1 MLDSYVITI
10 MSMMAIWSI
19 VALGLNVMTGWAGQL
34 NLGIGVYMGTGAYVS
49 AMLTTTAGF
58 TFWGALVPAVV
69 AASAMGLLTALPAL
83 RVREDSLAVLTIGLV
98 FVFESLLVYLPY
110 FGGPV
115 GISRI
120 PKAFFGGEA
129 LSGGAYLVVVLLG
142 LALAIAVC
150 WYLKQT
156 WMGLALESVR
166 EDEHAT
172 AVIGIYPVRFK
183 LYAFAIGGALAG
195 LGGVLYAHFMRFIT
209 PYDFGFMPSIFV
221 LVMLVF
227 GGLGTIR
234 GAVFGACLLTAL
246 PELIRFVQDYRSMV
260 YGIVLVL
267 LMLYEPRGLLGD
279 GSFAWRQI
287 QRGVAKVRSFF
298 NKVIIANGE
307 MYAKN
312 P

>member
-10 MSMMAIWSI
+10 LSMMAIWSI

-34 NLGIGVYMGTGAYVS
+34 NLGLGVYMGTGAYAS
-49 AMLTTTAGF
+49 AMLTTAAGF
-58 TFWGALVPAVV
+58 TFWQAIVPAVL
-69 AASAMGLLTALPAL
+69 AAGAMGLLTGLPAL

-120 PKAFFGGEA
+120 PKAALGGEA
-129 LSGGAYLVVVLLG
+129 LGNGAYLVVVLLG

-150 WYLKQT
+150 WYVKRT

-172 AVIGIYPVRFK
+172 AVIGIYPAKFK

-195 LGGVLYAHFMRFIT
+195 LAGVLYAHFMRFIT

-260 YGIVLVL
+260 YGVVLVL
-267 LMLYEPRGLLGD
+267 LMLFEPRGLLGD

-298 NKVIIANGE
+298 SKPMIANGE
-307 MYAKN
+307 AYAEN

>member
-10 MSMMAIWSI
+10 ISMMAIWSI

-34 NLGIGVYMGTGAYVS
+34 NLGMGVYMGTGAYMS
-49 AMLTTTAGF
+49 AMLTTMAGF
-58 TFWGALVPAVV
+58 TFWEAIVPAVL
-69 AASAMGLLTALPAL
+69 AAGAMGLLTGLPAL

-120 PKAFFGGEA
+120 PKAILGGEP
-129 LSGGAYLVVVLLG
+129 LSNGAYLVVILLG
-142 LALAIAVC
+142 LALAIAIC
-150 WYLKQT
+150 WYVKRT

-195 LGGVLYAHFMRFIT
+195 LAGVLYAHFMRFIT

-279 GSFAWRQI
+279 GSFAWRLI
-287 QRGVAKVRSFF
+287 QRGVDKVRALF
-298 NKVIIANGE
+298 NKGIMANGE
-307 MYAKN
+307 VYAKN